1 MENLNRNCQVF
12 PAEHTFH
19 GWYVMGPMCIF
30 FSFLARRTSPKR
42 GTAHSLHHLYTW
54 PTVPEFLE
62 VPGRLF
68 VCLCVLF
75 FSSFHSSTEYKNCA
89 KLYKSGKRIG
99 GVYKINPDGAGPD
112 FEVLKCDQT
121 PAGGGWTVA

>member
-1 MENLNRNCQVF
+1 M
-12 PAEHTFH
+12 FH

-30 FSFLARRTSPKR
+30 FSFLARRTSPKEGLLMVYIIYIR
-42 GTAHSLHHLYTW
+42 GLPCQCSSKFQVVCW
-54 PTVPEFLE
+54 
-62 VPGRLF
+62 F
-68 VCLCVLF
+68 VRCVLF

-112 FEVLKCDQT
+112 FEVLCDQT
-121 PAGGGWTVA
+121 PAGGGWTMA